1 MTQRIRERDGEVVLA
16 TAAMYAAYG
25 DRAGF
30 DAHLHPDVTIWE
42 TDQPSGLIGLPELD
56 ALRDRRGAP
65 APAERPV
72 LEISDAL
79 VDRWDDQVAVIR
91 YLLHATGIDDEMA
104 FRVTDVLARDE
115 AGWRIVH
122 HHAERCVWTGAP
134 TGPDA
139 A

>member
-1 MTQRIRERDGEVVLA
+1 MTQRVRERDGEIVLA

-56 ALRDRRGAP
+56 ALRDRRGTP
-65 APAERPV
+65 APERRPV
-72 LEISDAL
+72 LEVRDPL
-79 VDRWDDQVAVIR
+79 VDRWGDQVAVIR
-91 YLLHATGIDDEMA
+91 YLLHATGIDGEMA
-104 FRVTDVLARDE
+104 FRVTDVLARDG

-122 HHAERCVWTGAP
+122 HHAERCAATGGSA
-134 TGPDA
+134 GPDA
-139 A
+139 V